1 MLCGPVLAPSM
12 RDMFTQFGANKPLLT
27 PLIWVYCLK
36 PPFMQRRRVFQE
48 VERWEFHR
56 DQTSAMLH
64 PHPFVQQHS
73 FGSGMHFSRNT
84 TLECFLLSTPGGK
97 WENLFLLVPRVQT
110 NFSFTKSPLL
120 EPDFHFVARR
130 RWKRWT
136 HSGRWVPRRLDARW
150 KVLFISSNLPSLC
163 FIRRDD
169 LHWPPPKST
178 AVSGKVISSNTLHQ
192 SVKLLWVELC
202 LELRQ
207 FQRLIDLLKTIISP
221 SCLF

>member
-1 MLCGPVLAPSM
+1 
-12 RDMFTQFGANKPLLT
+12 
-27 PLIWVYCLK
+27 
-36 PPFMQRRRVFQE
+36 MQRRRVFQE

-73 FGSGMHFSRNT
+73 FGSGTHFSRNT

-150 KVLFISSNLPSLC
+150 KVLFISSNLPSLS
-163 FIRRDD
+163 FLRRDD

-207 FQRLIDLLKTIISP
+207 FQRLIDLFEDYNESK
-221 SCLF
+221 LFVLRLFWYIV